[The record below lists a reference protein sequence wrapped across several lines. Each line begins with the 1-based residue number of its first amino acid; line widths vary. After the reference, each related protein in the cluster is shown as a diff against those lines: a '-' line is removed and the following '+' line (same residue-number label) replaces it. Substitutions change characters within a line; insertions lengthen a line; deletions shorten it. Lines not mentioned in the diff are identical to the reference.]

1 MVEEIQFQ
9 DAENF
14 SIDYNKDKI
23 SFRDIILNHL
33 RRILTFASVEYRG
46 GGYEEKTVITNG
58 VVNSVK
64 VYVPDT
70 REVYSNAVEVFTD
83 CLLPYFDKDMKDA
96 EKKYETSIE
105 YSFKVKEQT
114 EDKEL
119 SKNNYRNE
127 KREASRLLFRA
138 LCSFLWRKKYLD
150 IGVMED

>member
-1 MVEEIQFQ
+1 MAEEIQFQ

-33 RRILTFASVEYRG
+33 RRILVFASVEYRG

-58 VVNSVK
+58 VVNTVK
-64 VYVPDT
+64 IYVSDT
-70 REVYSNAVEVFTD
+70 REVYSNAVEVFAD

-96 EKKYETSIE
+96 EKKYENSIE
-105 YSFKVKEQT
+105 FSLKVKEET
-114 EDKEL
+114 KDEEL
-119 SKNNYRNE
+119 AKNNYRNK
-127 KREASRLLFRA
+127 KREASRFLFRA